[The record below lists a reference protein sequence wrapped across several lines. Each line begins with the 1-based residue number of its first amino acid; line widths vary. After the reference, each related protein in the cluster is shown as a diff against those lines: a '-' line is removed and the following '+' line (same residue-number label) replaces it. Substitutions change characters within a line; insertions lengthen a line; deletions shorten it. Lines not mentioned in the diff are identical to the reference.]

1 MGSENKAYFMIEGE
15 DQRLSV
21 QFNPEEYKI
30 LQRAD
35 YSETS
40 RKENGMSYVEFS
52 GTVVPVLEISFFFDT
67 AGIEDAKEGGV
78 KDRDVLK
85 LVNKFSDLVNIKAE
99 LHRPPIVKFIWGS
112 TVFAG
117 FVKSVSTTYTMFAAS
132 GMPVRAKIEASLM
145 GVSDNDASKIPL
157 ESPDRTKSRIISEKS
172 NIWAVAKK
180 EYDDISK
187 WRIIARENMIM
198 DPFDL
203 PFGTVIKVPALKP

>member
-1 MGSENKAYFMIEGE
+1 MDSVNKAYFMIEGE
-15 DQRLSV
+15 DERLSV
-21 QFNPEEYKI
+21 QFNPEEYRI
-30 LQRAD
+30 EQGAD

-67 AGIEDAKEGGV
+67 AGIEDAKGSGV
-78 KDRDVLK
+78 KDSDVSK

-117 FVKSVSTTYTMFAAS
+117 FVKNVSTTYTMFAAS

-157 ESPDRTKSRIISEKS
+157 ESPDRTKSRVISEKS